1 VASRGSQYL
10 SFARRTLASDLSE
23 KKGFPG
29 RAFLDGDEQWL
40 PERSASQQR
49 FESTDIV
56 LYRYLPEVAF
66 GCICVIIA
74 AISVHDAMLLVLHAQ
89 VLDER
94 NPFGRWVID
103 WSDGNVWPLVVL
115 KLAGTSIT
123 CSLLIL
129 MFRWKRQLAFA
140 AAVGVAIF
148 QLALLAYLSLG

>member
-1 VASRGSQYL
+1 MKVSTPFR
-10 SFARRTLASDLSE
+10 
-23 KKGFPG
+23 KKGVPLGEIFAAG
-29 RAFLDGDEQWL
+29 TNCGCRNVQ
-40 PERSASQQR
+40 ASQR

-66 GCICVIIA
+66 GCTCVIIA

-140 AAVGVAIF
+140 AALGVAIF
-148 QLALLAYLSLG
+148 QLALLTYLTLR